1 MAHGLF
7 VDGVWQSQWY
17 DTTKTGGRFVPTEPL
32 DHRVRAAFPP
42 SGSAITSTSRSRA
55 PMRTAR

>member
-17 DTTKTGGRFVPTEPL
+17 DTAATGGRFVPTDPVF
-32 DHRVRAAFPP
+32 RN
-42 SGSAITSTSRSRA
+42 
-55 PMRTAR
+55 